1 MDVEHRNMTPPKFTP
16 NDLEE
21 PRLGPFETL
30 LLGGGLALFLALLY
44 EMREFLNPPLI
55 AIAAAILLWPLR
67 RYRSVRALLF
77 SGGFLL
83 LFWLLSQ
90 LRVVLIPFVVAYL
103 LAYLSNPLVDLLE
116 RRLHVPRWVSAL
128 TVTVL
133 VVGALA
139 AILLLLIPTIVGQ
152 LVELIRQML
161 DSVGELR
168 RWLYENPLLDRLE
181 EVLPIDRQA
190 LIQQFTTF
198 LQTQLNALTGK
209 LPDTLATVAQSIGSL
224 LGALTVLAI
233 LPMLI
238 FYTLKDYPKLRDAL
252 ISLFPKHNGR
262 RDYLMYAGTV
272 VGNYLRGQLLISLI
286 AAFNVS
292 VALLI
297 FDVPFG
303 LLIGLLAGVL
313 NLIPNLGAVLT
324 NIIAL
329 LIALLFGDPPLLDA
343 VIVTGVLLGQGLLEA
358 SVLSPHILSHQ
369 VGLHP
374 VLILLSLFVFG
385 YFLGAFGLLIA
396 VPTTAILVG
405 FYQSYREAREK
416 LAGATT
422 PESTEVTE

>member
-1 MDVEHRNMTPPKFTP
+1 MTPPKFTP

-55 AIAAAILLWPLR
+55 AIAATILLWPLR
-67 RYRSVRALLF
+67 RYRSVRALLL

-161 DSVGELR
+161 NSVGELR

-198 LQTQLNALTGK
+198 LQQQLNALTQS
-209 LPDTLATVAQSIGSL
+209 LPDALATVAQSIGSL

-422 PESTEVTE
+422 PESTDVTE

>member
-1 MDVEHRNMTPPKFTP
+1 MDVDRSNMTPPKSTP

-44 EMREFLNPPLI
+44 EMKEFLNPPLI
-55 AIAAAILLWPLR
+55 AMAAVILLWPLR
-67 RYRSVRALLF
+67 RYRSVWALLF

-90 LRVVLIPFVVAYL
+90 LQVILLPFVVAYL
-103 LAYLSNPLVDLLE
+103 LAYLANPLVDLFE
-116 RRLHVPRWVSAL
+116 RRLNVPRWLSAL

-133 VVGALA
+133 VVGALGA
-139 AILLLLIPTIVGQ
+139 MLLLLIPTIVGQ
-152 LVELIRQML
+152 LIELIRQVL

-168 RWLYENPLLDRLE
+168 RWLYENPWLDRLE

-190 LIQQFTTF
+190 LIQQFTAF
-198 LQTQLNALTGK
+198 LQTQLNTLTGK
-209 LPDTLATVAQSIGSL
+209 LPDTLATIAQSVGSL
-224 LGALTVLAI
+224 LGVLTVLAI
-233 LPMLI
+233 LPVLI

-252 ISLFPKHNGR
+252 IGLFPKHNGR

-292 VALLI
+292 VALVI
-297 FDVPFG
+297 FGFPFA

-329 LIALLFGDPPLLDA
+329 LIAFLFGDPPLLNA
-343 VIVTGVLLGQGLLEA
+343 VIVTAVLLGQGLLEA

-385 YFLGAFGLLIA
+385 YFLGALGLLIA
-396 VPTTAILVG
+396 VPITAIFVG
-405 FYQSYREAREK
+405 FYQSYQEARQK
-416 LAGATT
+416 LAAPTSVI
-422 PESTEVTE
+422 E